1 MSRGLR
7 FSCLALA
14 FFAISTYAQSVIS
27 ARSGTIHYV
36 EGKALL
42 NGQEISPKFGEF
54 PAMDNGSVLR
64 TTDQGR
70 VEILLSPGAI
80 LRVGES
86 SSIRMV
92 ANALTDTQVELQ
104 SGKAVL
110 ECADVMKGNRI
121 ALLVGGHAVSVVK
134 DGVFE
139 ATTQPAAV
147 RVYKGE
153 ATVAAEGKV
162 VTVRKGHEAFPGAE
176 VTAQKFDDNATDDL
190 YNWSSRRS
198 GYLALANIAAAREA
212 GNGYG
217 GYGGGYAGFGGG
229 YGGLGPGY
237 AGFAP
242 GMWAWNPWF
251 GMFTMVPFDGMFYS
265 PFGWGFYSPFDV
277 GGLYASC
284 YYYGCYSPYGGG
296 PSGTVGTGN
305 HPVTRPIRGHP
316 GNPTLANGWTGSPGR
331 SYGGGVSGG
340 SMRTTGGSMGSS
352 SSGGSARGVGGS
364 VGSGGGGSVGH
375 AGR

>member
-1 MSRGLR
+1 MARGLR
-7 FSCLALA
+7 LSCLAFAL
-14 FFAISTYAQSVIS
+14 FAISTYAQSVIS

-36 EGKALL
+36 EGKVLL
-42 NGQEISPKFGEF
+42 DGQEISPKFGEF
-54 PAMDNGSVLR
+54 PAMSNGSVLR

-70 VEILLSPGAI
+70 VEVLLSPGAI

-92 ANALTDTQVELQ
+92 ASALTDTQVELQ

-110 ECADVMKGNRI
+110 ECAEVMKGNQI
-121 ALLVGGHAVSVVK
+121 ALLVNGHAVSVVK

-162 VTVRKGHEAFPGAE
+162 ITVRKGHEAFLGE
-176 VTAQKFDDNATDDL
+176 EITAQKFDENATDDL

-198 GYLALANIAAAREA
+198 GYLALANIAAARQA
-212 GNGYG
+212 GYSSS
-217 GYGGGYAGFGGG
+217 GYGGGYF
-229 YGGLGPGY
+229 
-237 AGFAP
+237 GFAP

-284 YYYGCYSPYGGG
+284 YFYGCYYPYYGGYYG
-296 PSGTVGTGN
+296 PAGTVGTGN
-305 HPVTRPIRGHP
+305 HPVTRPMHGHP
-316 GNPTLANGWTGSPGR
+316 GGSTIALGRTGS
-331 SYGGGVSGG
+331 SYPAHSYDGGGVSGG
-340 SMRTTGGSMGSS
+340 SMRTMGGSVSSATTSGSGGGMGHMGGSMGS
-352 SSGGSARGVGGS
+352 V
-364 VGSGGGGSVGH
+364 GGGGGAGGH
-375 AGR
+375 GGH

>member
-7 FSCLALA
+7 FSCLACA
-14 FFAISTYAQSVIS
+14 FFAISVYGQSVIS

-36 EGKALL
+36 EGKVML

-54 PAMDNGSVLR
+54 PAMENGSVLQ

-70 VEILLSPGAI
+70 VEVLLSPGAI

-110 ECADVMKGNRI
+110 ECAEVMKGNEI
-121 ALLVGGHAVSVVK
+121 ALLVDGHAVSVVK

-162 VTVRKGHEAFPGAE
+162 MTIRKGHEALLGQE

-212 GNGYG
+212 GYTSG
-217 GYGGGYAGFGGG
+217 GYGGGSF
-229 YGGLGPGY
+229 
-237 AGFAP
+237 GFAP

-265 PFGWGFYSPFDV
+265 PFGWGFYSPFDI

-284 YYYGCYSPYGGG
+284 YYYGCYYPYGGG
-296 PSGTVGTGN
+296 YYGPTGTGGGTGN
-305 HPVTRPIRGHP
+305 RPTRPVRGHP
-316 GNPTLANGWTGSPGR
+316 GGPILAAGRTGYGYSGR
-331 SYGGGVSGG
+331 GYAGGGASGG
-340 SMRTTGGSMGSS
+340 SMRTMGGSIGSGGGGGARMGGSTSGSSMGSVH
-352 SSGGSARGVGGS
+352 G
-364 VGSGGGGSVGH
+364 GGGGSVGR

>member
-1 MSRGLR
+1 MARGLR

-14 FFAISTYAQSVIS
+14 FFAISTYAQSVVS

-54 PAMDNGSVLR
+54 PAMDNGSVLQ
-64 TTDQGR
+64 TTEEGR

-110 ECADVMKGNRI
+110 ECAEVMKGNEI
-121 ALLVGGHAVSVVK
+121 ALLVNGHAVSAVK
-134 DGVFE
+134 DVVVE

-153 ATVAAEGKV
+153 ATVAADGKAM
-162 VTVRKGHEAFPGAE
+162 TIRKGHEAFLGAE
-176 VTAQKFDDNATDDL
+176 ITAQKFDDNATDDL

-217 GYGGGYAGFGGG
+217 GYGGGYAGFGA
-229 YGGLGPGY
+229 GY

-265 PFGWGFYSPFDV
+265 PFGWGFYSPFEV
-277 GGLYASC
+277 GGLYSAC
-284 YYYGCYSPYGGG
+284 YFYGCYYPYGGYYG
-296 PSGTVGTGN
+296 PTGTVGTGN
-305 HPVTRPIRGHP
+305 GPVTRPIRGHP
-316 GNPTLANGWTGSPGR
+316 GSPIIGATGYPSRGY
-331 SYGGGVSGG
+331 SGGLLGGG
-340 SMRTTGGSMGSS
+340 SMRTMGASMSS
-352 SSGGSARGVGGS
+352 PESSGGARSAGGS
-364 VGSGGGGSVGH
+364 TGSAGGSAGH